1 MRNQETQ
8 WLRVSEDTLE
18 DVNFLKKIIKNSQSG
33 VFLFIFVEQ
42 LTPTPL

>member
-1 MRNQETQ
+1 MNTNGR
-8 WLRVSEDTLE
+8 EDKKTHKE
-18 DVNFLKKIIKNSQSG
+18 SIIEKKIMKNSQSG